1 MFAVDVELSF
11 SAVAKKWG
19 VCSVQFLFSDAR
31 KKTRWRGERLR
42 QRQTAE
48 TERDRQTDRLIEKQ
62 TDRQTD

>member
-31 KKTRWRGERLR
+31 KKTRWR
-42 QRQTAE
+42 E
-48 TERDRQTDRLIEKQ
+48 TETETDCRDRERKTDRQTDRE
-62 TDRQTD
+62 TDRQTN